1 MQKDGE
7 LDFMQFIGTL
17 WRGKWLIMF
26 CMLLALVAGTY
37 YAFAVAVPRYAAST
51 TVALESRDSQ
61 VVDFESVVSGL
72 SADQA
77 TINTEVEVLR
87 ARILIG
93 KLVDQLNLTEDPEFN
108 RYLRPKTMWSLGAV
122 LGELGLKQARP
133 VPSEKALRNSVVDE
147 VLRIIAISNPR
158 NSYVFRIAASTESPE
173 KSARIADA
181 LARIYINDQLST
193 KFEATEQATGWLTDR
208 VGDLKVQLEAAETR
222 VKEYNRSID
231 LIGPEALEAL
241 NRQLKDL
248 RGRLVSADQARGEL
262 ARRIETMKSA
272 QQTGDI
278 LAMGAAAGDEGLIA
292 AVSRA
297 TNDQAARQAFTVRF
311 NALLTQLQV
320 SRDRE
325 ALQGRALRASV
336 RDIEGRVEAQSADL
350 VKLQQLQREAVASG
364 QIYEYFLS
372 RLKETSV
379 QQGIQQADSRIL
391 SYAVEPEEP
400 SRPRKGIIMGLSVI
414 VGLVIGIVLVL
425 LREMQQTGFRNAQ
438 DLEEA
443 TGLTVIGQVPRA
455 PRGRRRKVLDYV
467 VSKPTSGMAEAVRNL
482 RTSIL
487 LSNIDTPP
495 QVIMMTSSV
504 PGEGK
509 TTQTLALAQNLSGL
523 KRRVLVIEGDI
534 RRRTFRE
541 YFDIKESGGLLSAV
555 SGQAKLEDVVWH
567 SDQLGVDILVGEESS
582 VNAADLFSSAK
593 FARFLQD
600 TRKAYDFV
608 LIDTPPVLV
617 VPDARVIAQS
627 ADAVV
632 FVVHWDKTPRSIVE
646 QGLHAL
652 STVNI
657 QVTGVSLSQIDHKR
671 MRGYGKRYGESY
683 GTYGSKYYRD

>member
-1 MQKDGE
+1 MRKDSIAAIQSLQLMQKDGE
-7 LDFMQFIGTL
+7 LDFMQFAGTL
-17 WRGKWLIMF
+17 WRGKWLIML
-26 CMLLALVAGTY
+26 CMLLALVVGAY

-93 KLVDQLNLTEDPEFN
+93 KMVDQLKLAEDPEFN
-108 RYLRPKTMWSLGAV
+108 RYLRPKTMWSLGGM
-122 LGELGLKQARP
+122 LEELGLKAPRP
-133 VPSEKALRNSVVDE
+133 EPSAKALRNSVVDE

-173 KSARIADA
+173 KSALIADT
-181 LARIYINDQLST
+181 LAQIYINDQLFT

-208 VGDLKVQLEAAETR
+208 VNELKLQLEAAETR

-248 RGRLVSADQARGEL
+248 RGRLVGAEQTRGDL
-262 ARRIETMKSA
+262 ARRVETMEEA
-272 QQTGDI
+272 QRTNDI

-292 AVSRA
+292 SVSRA
-297 TNDQAARQAFTVRF
+297 SNNPAAREAFDVRF

-336 RDIEGRVEAQSADL
+336 KDIESRVEAQSADL

-364 QIYEYFLS
+364 QIYDYFLS

-400 SRPRKGIIMGLSVI
+400 SRPRKGIIMGLSMI
-414 VGLVIGIVLVL
+414 AGLVLGVVLVL
-425 LREMQQTGFRNAQ
+425 LREMQQTGFRSAQ
-438 DLEEA
+438 DLEDA

-455 PRGRRRKVLDYV
+455 PKARRRKVLDYV
-467 VSKPTSGMAEAVRNL
+467 VSKPTSAMAEAVRNL

-523 KRRVLVIEGDI
+523 RRKVLVIEGDI

-541 YFDIKESGGLLSAV
+541 YFDITESNGLLSAV
-555 SGQAKLEDVVWH
+555 SGQSRLEDVVWR

-582 VNAADLFSSAK
+582 INA
-593 FARFLQD
+593 
-600 TRKAYDFV
+600 
-608 LIDTPPVLV
+608 
-617 VPDARVIAQS
+617 
-627 ADAVV
+627 
-632 FVVHWDKTPRSIVE
+632 
-646 QGLHAL
+646 
-652 STVNI
+652 
-657 QVTGVSLSQIDHKR
+657 
-671 MRGYGKRYGESY
+671 
-683 GTYGSKYYRD
+683 